1 MELRYKIS
9 IFENMLKELSKLDSE
24 WRKIALKICNN
35 KMLSDDLVN
44 DMYLKMH
51 KLNPKTWNK
60 HYISYSIYHQYL
72 NHIKKDRETLYIED
86 LNINNLQS
94 DDFNIE
100 DRKRI
105 DSILNELGLIDR
117 EILLHTHEKSLR
129 KTANDLLMSY
139 GKVNYKKKNALKKLI
154 NTDGVKNWKQEKL

>member
-1 MELRYKIS
+1 
-9 IFENMLKELSKLDSE
+9 MLKELSKLDSE

-51 KLNPKTWNK
+51 KLNPKTWN
-60 HYISYSIYHQYL
+60 
-72 NHIKKDRETLYIED
+72 
-86 LNINNLQS
+86 
-94 DDFNIE
+94 
-100 DRKRI
+100 
-105 DSILNELGLIDR
+105 NELGLIDR